1 MGMEIVVRLLKGP
14 AEKKAAAR
22 QVLEALPAWFAYS
35 APRERYIEEAGDQ
48 AVFAAFGPAGLLGIL
63 AMEPCT
69 QSSAEIAVMGV
80 LPQFHRQ
87 GVGRR
92 LVEACQTTCR
102 QRGMEFLLVK
112 TLDEANPDPGY
123 AKTRA
128 FYRAMGFRPLKRLPE
143 LWGPADPCL
152 VMVQAIQKTEQEKG
166 GTAMQ
171 RPMRRQERQMELQ
184 QAHKLLEE
192 CEYAVLTTVDPEGEP
207 HSVPISPV
215 VEGDRLYFHCAH
227 QGEKLDNIRKN
238 PQVSLC
244 AVTGVRLQP
253 AAFTTAYQ
261 SVVAQ
266 GRARVAQGEER
277 RQALLHICRK
287 FAPGQQDRWEE
298 EIAKFPNTTVVC
310 VELTRVTG
318 KQNGSQA

>member
-1 MGMEIVVRLLKGP
+1 MGMEIVVRLLEGT

-92 LVEACQTTCR
+92 LVEACQTACR

-152 VMVQAIQKTEQEKG
+152 AMV
-166 GTAMQ
+166 
-171 RPMRRQERQMELQ
+171 
-184 QAHKLLEE
+184 
-192 CEYAVLTTVDPEGEP
+192 
-207 HSVPISPV
+207 
-215 VEGDRLYFHCAH
+215 
-227 QGEKLDNIRKN
+227 
-238 PQVSLC
+238 
-244 AVTGVRLQP
+244 
-253 AAFTTAYQ
+253 
-261 SVVAQ
+261 
-266 GRARVAQGEER
+266 
-277 RQALLHICRK
+277 
-287 FAPGQQDRWEE
+287 
-298 EIAKFPNTTVVC
+298 
-310 VELTRVTG
+310 
-318 KQNGSQA
+318 

>member
-112 TLDEANPDPGY
+112 TSSDCP
-123 AKTRA
+123 
-128 FYRAMGFRPLKRLPE
+128 
-143 LWGPADPCL
+143 
-152 VMVQAIQKTEQEKG
+152 
-166 GTAMQ
+166 
-171 RPMRRQERQMELQ
+171 
-184 QAHKLLEE
+184 
-192 CEYAVLTTVDPEGEP
+192 
-207 HSVPISPV
+207 
-215 VEGDRLYFHCAH
+215 
-227 QGEKLDNIRKN
+227 
-238 PQVSLC
+238 
-244 AVTGVRLQP
+244 
-253 AAFTTAYQ
+253 
-261 SVVAQ
+261 
-266 GRARVAQGEER
+266 
-277 RQALLHICRK
+277 
-287 FAPGQQDRWEE
+287 
-298 EIAKFPNTTVVC
+298 
-310 VELTRVTG
+310 
-318 KQNGSQA
+318 

>member
-1 MGMEIVVRLLKGP
+1 
-14 AEKKAAAR
+14 
-22 QVLEALPAWFAYS
+22 
-35 APRERYIEEAGDQ
+35 
-48 AVFAAFGPAGLLGIL
+48 
-63 AMEPCT
+63 
-69 QSSAEIAVMGV
+69 
-80 LPQFHRQ
+80 
-87 GVGRR
+87 
-92 LVEACQTTCR
+92 
-102 QRGMEFLLVK
+102 
-112 TLDEANPDPGY
+112 
-123 AKTRA
+123 
-128 FYRAMGFRPLKRLPE
+128 
-143 LWGPADPCL
+143 
-152 VMVQAIQKTEQEKG
+152 
-166 GTAMQ
+166 MQ
-171 RPMRRQERQMELQ
+171 RPMRRQERQMEPQ

-227 QGEKLDNIRKN
+227 QGEKLDNIREN

-318 KQNGSQA
+318 KQHGSQA